1 MLYTS
6 FLNCVTNCL
15 KARLG
20 DSFLVSVEQIPK
32 NNGTAADALCIRHK
46 LESASPTIYL
56 KPYYD
61 AFCSGIPLNDILD
74 HILELYRSTIL
85 PSSMNLTPL
94 NTLSDIQ
101 TKVVFRAINASANRS
116 LLSSSPHAI
125 WPDLDLAFVF
135 YLFLL
140 DSQEGQLASLITREN
155 QQSWKVSDRQLLE
168 LSMTNTPRLLPLS
181 FQSLSQ
187 VIGQDLGSSSSC
199 YDASFPLYVL
209 SNRNGIYGAGAMFYP
224 NALSRAAIVMKCEKL
239 FILPSSVHEVLLTP
253 YWEQIS
259 CRQLADTVYQ
269 INTEEVP
276 VEDRLSNHIYTYS
289 LKERKL
295 SLAFHSPCPIETENP
310 SEKQQEQ

>member
-140 DSQEGQLASLITREN
+140 DS
-155 QQSWKVSDRQLLE
+155 
-168 LSMTNTPRLLPLS
+168 
-181 FQSLSQ
+181 
-187 VIGQDLGSSSSC
+187 
-199 YDASFPLYVL
+199 
-209 SNRNGIYGAGAMFYP
+209 
-224 NALSRAAIVMKCEKL
+224 
-239 FILPSSVHEVLLTP
+239 
-253 YWEQIS
+253 
-259 CRQLADTVYQ
+259 
-269 INTEEVP
+269 
-276 VEDRLSNHIYTYS
+276 
-289 LKERKL
+289 
-295 SLAFHSPCPIETENP
+295 
-310 SEKQQEQ
+310 